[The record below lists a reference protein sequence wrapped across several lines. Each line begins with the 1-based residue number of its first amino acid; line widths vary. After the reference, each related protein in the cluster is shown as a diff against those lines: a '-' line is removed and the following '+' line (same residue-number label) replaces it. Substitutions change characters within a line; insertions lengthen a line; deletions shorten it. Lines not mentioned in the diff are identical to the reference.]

1 MQLTIQEVDLAID
14 KIDAAL
20 PGVKDIETT
29 DSELDHISDLA
40 EKTFKDLVDLSMNVD
55 PRFSGQ
61 ILQSAGTLLGHALT
75 AKQAKIDKKLRM
87 VDLQIKKLRLD
98 RMNAN
103 SAPETPVP
111 VEGEGMVL
119 DRNTLLREILN
130 NQTKKWFSPLWINI
144 RYRN

>member
-1 MQLTIQEVDLAID
+1 MAID

-130 NQTKKWFSPLWINI
+130 NQTKK
-144 RYRN
+144 